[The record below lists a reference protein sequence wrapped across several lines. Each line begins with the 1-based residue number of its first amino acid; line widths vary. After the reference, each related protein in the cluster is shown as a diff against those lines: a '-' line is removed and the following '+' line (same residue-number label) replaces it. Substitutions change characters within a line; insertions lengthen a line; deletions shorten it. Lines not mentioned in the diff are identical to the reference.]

1 MQFTTSLIPLLAAA
15 ASSVMAAP
23 AEAGLA
29 ARQETPRIYAKFY
42 SGNGCDGTWVED
54 TVWLQGAGGQC
65 IVNNIPFE
73 YASTLVQQNYAT
85 RTLRAYASP
94 NCNETGNHFDVPAGV
109 TDCWYGQVGSVKFL

>member
-1 MQFTTSLIPLLAAA
+1 MQFTTSIISLLAA

-23 AEAGLA
+23 SSQGDLV
-29 ARQETPRIYAKFY
+29 ARQETPRIYAKFW

-65 IVNNIPFE
+65 IVNNIPFK
-73 YASTLVQQNYAT
+73 YASTSIEQNFAT

-94 NCNETGNHFDVPAGV
+94 NCNETGNHYDVPAGK
-109 TDCWYGQVGSVKFL
+109 TGCWFQQVGSVKFL